1 MVYEDGRSGFMEA
14 WARSGTRETSVRYL
28 KVSVRN
34 LDKEIKVRPSAN
46 LREVLLGA
54 KLTIYPKTLGM
65 QWLGNS
71 KLPILG
77 NCGGHGICGKCNVR
91 VVDNPAGLSDRTKSE
106 EKFLRS
112 ASPQARLACQAQVC
126 GDVTVDVRKTSLNS
140 ATALLDEADAA
151 RQNHDKI
158 VGAV

>member
-1 MVYEDGRSGFMEA
+1 MEA

-34 LDKEIKVRPSAN
+34 LDKEIKVRPAGSVASTN
-46 LREVLLGA
+46 LRMVLKKAKVPLYPPVLGS
-54 KLTIYPKTLGM
+54 LFLGQM
-65 QWLGNS
+65 A
-71 KLPILG
+71 
-77 NCGGHGICGKCNVR
+77 NCGGKGLCGKCGVR
-91 VVDNPAGLSDRTKSE
+91 VVDNPAGLTDRTPSE
-106 EKFLRS
+106 TKLLG
-112 ASPQARLACQAQVC
+112 ATSPQARLACQAQVC